1 MQAKD
6 ICKYCKFTE
15 LSFYCWL
22 TVLFAIGFLIASVI
36 SVPISANSNG
46 FGVNFY
52 SYTKNSISNFNVVL
66 AVGGILYAV
75 FSSYL
80 DYKAMYDLRS
90 LTKKREKEKDED
102 AQIPNDHNNDNI
114 PDNHNS
120 QNEYSDDWDEEIIN
134 KKAILRS
141 LWFLVVWLQIALFFF
156 GSDFGY
162 VALSDYRTPNDT
174 IAINKSTGYQGVAAV
189 ELAILVI
196 LIVINIIF
204 NALKSTSKS
213 TKELIRTTNIQYYTV
228 FILGT
233 FLFAWDFVL
242 FTFEI
247 VLPLSDSATCTNGI
261 IGGNIIPRV
270 VLRLTKSLSTMAYVI
285 GTSHFLRR
293 TSTDRRCWGYD
304 CCCAW
309 YNRGRFFIVVK
320 IFLNFMFQA
329 INISIILKYGT
340 DGLGG

>member
-102 AQIPNDHNNDNI
+102 AQNPNNHNNDNI
-114 PDNHNS
+114 PDSHNS

-156 GSDFGY
+156 WFG
-162 VALSDYRTPNDT
+162 
-174 IAINKSTGYQGVAAV
+174 
-189 ELAILVI
+189 
-196 LIVINIIF
+196 F
-204 NALKSTSKS
+204 W
-213 TKELIRTTNIQYYTV
+213 IR
-228 FILGT
+228 GT
-233 FLFAWDFVL
+233 
-242 FTFEI
+242 
-247 VLPLSDSATCTNGI
+247 
-261 IGGNIIPRV
+261 
-270 VLRLTKSLSTMAYVI
+270 
-285 GTSHFLRR
+285 
-293 TSTDRRCWGYD
+293 
-304 CCCAW
+304 
-309 YNRGRFFIVVK
+309 
-320 IFLNFMFQA
+320 Q
-329 INISIILKYGT
+329 
-340 DGLGG
+340 